1 MELTRQQKY
10 GFRQL
15 GYTVLV
21 GAVPQVMID
30 DALRAI
36 NYSLGYEG
44 MNKNDLPQL
53 RAQSYCK

>member
-10 GFRQL
+10 EFRQL
-15 GYTVLV
+15 GYTVLL

-36 NYSLGYEG
+36 NYS
-44 MNKNDLPQL
+44 
-53 RAQSYCK
+53 

>member
-10 GFRQL
+10 EFPQL
-15 GYTVLV
+15 GYTVLR

-36 NYSLGYEG
+36 NYSWA
-44 MNKNDLPQL
+44 M
-53 RAQSYCK
+53 RV

>member
-10 GFRQL
+10 EFRQL
-15 GYTVLV
+15 SYTVLV

-36 NYSLGYEG
+36 NYS
-44 MNKNDLPQL
+44 
-53 RAQSYCK
+53 